1 MLFRSDD
8 YRVVF
13 ERKCLFEINLIDPE
27 VLQRVGHEI
36 SEPEELIVKILVK
49 VSLKKLIFQGPE
61 QDYTEVKV
69 ELFSQSDY
77 FFLYHHTCDIFTF
90 SELKEQQNLKPDFT
104 DYLTML
110 IKLFNCVI
118 S

>member
-1 MLFRSDD
+1 MKNNGGIESNKQLLNNYSAAQFVPTPPPRVDLAQVMLADPSLIDG

-36 SEPEELIVKILVK
+36 SEPEELLVKILVK
-49 VSLKKLIFQGPE
+49 GPE

-69 ELFSQSDY
+69 ELFS
-77 FFLYHHTCDIFTF
+77 
-90 SELKEQQNLKPDFT
+90 
-104 DYLTML
+104 
-110 IKLFNCVI
+110 
-118 S
+118 

>member
-1 MLFRSDD
+1 MISLLVDG

-36 SEPEELIVKILVK
+36 SEPEELLVKILVK
-49 VSLKKLIFQGPE
+49 VSL
-61 QDYTEVKV
+61 D
-69 ELFSQSDY
+69 S
-77 FFLYHHTCDIFTF
+77 FLQIRVLSKITPKSRWSYSVRMTTSSCITTHVTF
-90 SELKEQQNLKPDFT
+90 SPFQ
-104 DYLTML
+104 
-110 IKLFNCVI
+110 